1 MASLSDYMET
11 AVINHFLRNTTV
23 ASPATVYL
31 ALYTTDPTDADT
43 GTEVTGGAY
52 VRIPITLTAPVN
64 GVTKNAADVE
74 FAVATANWGTV
85 THAAVRDAA
94 TGGNLL
100 LHGPLSIN
108 KTINTGDQFRV
119 PANQLTF
126 TLD

>member
-1 MASLSDYMET
+1 MSSISNYLEEKI
-11 AVINHFLRNTTV
+11 INHFLRGTAA

-52 VRIPITLTAPVN
+52 VRLPITLTAPVN

-85 THAAVRDAA
+85 THAGVRDAA
-94 TGGNLL
+94 EGGNLL
-100 LHGPLSIN
+100 LHGQLNLN
-108 KTINTGDQFRV
+108 KAIGIGDQFRV

>member
-1 MASLSDYMET
+1 MSSISNYLEEK
-11 AVINHFLRNTTV
+11 VINHFLRGTTV
-23 ASPATVYL
+23 ASPAKVYL
-31 ALYTTDPTDADT
+31 ALYTSDPTDADA

-52 VRIPITLTAPVN
+52 ARQQITLTAPVD
-64 GVTKNAADVE
+64 GVTKNAVDIE

-85 THAAVRDAA
+85 THAGVRDAV

-100 LHGPLSIN
+100 LHGPLNLN
-108 KTINTGDQFRV
+108 KTIATGDQFRV